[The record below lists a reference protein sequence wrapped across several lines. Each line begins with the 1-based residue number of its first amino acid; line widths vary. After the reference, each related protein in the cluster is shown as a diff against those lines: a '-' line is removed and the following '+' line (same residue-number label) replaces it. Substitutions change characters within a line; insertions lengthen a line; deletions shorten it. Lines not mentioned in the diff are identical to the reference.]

1 MRFLVLDTNIPLT
14 DANAILTLG
23 NQENTTIVIPE
34 TVLAELDNKK
44 SGFDEVNWQARG
56 MEDVVEAIITQI
68 ERTLNKVDIELS
80 ISDMDDIRE
89 LLDSILERY
98 EE

>member
-1 MRFLVLDTNIPLT
+1 ME
-14 DANAILTLG
+14 A
-23 NQENTTIVIPE
+23 VI
-34 TVLAELDNKK
+34 
-44 SGFDEVNWQARG
+44 
-56 MEDVVEAIITQI
+56 EAIITQI
-68 ERTLNKVDIELS
+68 KITLNKVDVELS

>member
-1 MRFLVLDTNIPLT
+1 ME
-14 DANAILTLG
+14 A
-23 NQENTTIVIPE
+23 VI
-34 TVLAELDNKK
+34 
-44 SGFDEVNWQARG
+44 
-56 MEDVVEAIITQI
+56 EAIITQI
-68 ERTLNKVDIELS
+68 KRTLNKVDVELS

>member
-1 MRFLVLDTNIPLT
+1 
-14 DANAILTLG
+14 
-23 NQENTTIVIPE
+23 
-34 TVLAELDNKK
+34 
-44 SGFDEVNWQARG
+44 
-56 MEDVVEAIITQI
+56 MEDVVETIITQI
-68 ERTLNKVDIELS
+68 ERTLNKVDVELS